1 MTKHFVFGA
10 GLIGCYLGGVLS
22 ACRNVGDNAV
32 LYMRHNMADR
42 LTHGMTLTDYQN
54 NRIVLPELSV
64 RTSLDGREEAFDCDF
79 LWLTV
84 KCISVADAI
93 SDIKKVIS
101 PNTVILCCQNGL
113 GSEKL
118 VSAAFPNNVILRVMV
133 PFNVVVESDD
143 HFHRGSE
150 GHLTIESSK
159 HNEWLSSSL
168 TADNLN
174 SGEKNAIL
182 PIAFTE
188 DMTSLQWAKLQLNL
202 GNSVNALANI
212 PVKSMLEQRK
222 YRLIIAAMMKELLK
236 VTDAIGVQL
245 PKVTSV
251 PAHWIPVVLSLPNFL
266 FSRVAT
272 KMLAIDPKVRTSMW
286 WDIEQGRKTEVD
298 FLNGVVVDY
307 AKQNGIECKVN
318 QSIIKR
324 VKIIETED
332 PQERRIYTAETLA
345 AELELS

>member
-1 MTKHFVFGA
+1 M
-10 GLIGCYLGGVLS
+10 
-22 ACRNVGDNAV
+22 
-32 LYMRHNMADR
+32 
-42 LTHGMTLTDYQN
+42 
-54 NRIVLPELSV
+54 
-64 RTSLDGREEAFDCDF
+64 
-79 LWLTV
+79 
-84 KCISVADAI
+84 
-93 SDIKKVIS
+93 
-101 PNTVILCCQNGL
+101 
-113 GSEKL
+113 
-118 VSAAFPNNVILRVMV
+118 SAAFPNNVILRVMV